1 MCVGACLRVWLA
13 LIPIVLSCI
22 WRSLKNNDDK
32 TRTNILSSHREI
44 KQLEQQLKI
53 YFVSNS
59 KTKEKQPVFSKLARQ
74 FAEVQ
79 QLKIELDKHP
89 KLVQIEKES
98 EKKKRNMEMT
108 QSAINNDEFD
118 EQQQQQQQQLVR
130 PKVQITTAQL

>member
-1 MCVGACLRVWLA
+1 M
-13 LIPIVLSCI
+13 
-22 WRSLKNNDDK
+22 
-32 TRTNILSSHREI
+32 
-44 KQLEQQLKI
+44 
-53 YFVSNS
+53 SNS

-98 EKKKRNMEMT
+98 EKKKKNMEMT
-108 QSAINNDEFD
+108 RSACNNDEFD